1 MAAKKLGELLVEGG
15 LITPGQL
22 SDALQAQMVF
32 GGRLGTNMV
41 ELGYLSEGQLATF
54 LSTQLGL
61 PSASAAEI
69 DAVSKEALKSV
80 SAEAASK
87 YMVFPLAVTGR
98 RLRLAMVDPTDLGSV
113 DEVSFQTGFT
123 VQPVVAPEVLIVYA
137 LEKYYQV
144 PRPTRY
150 LRLDRNTEAQ
160 MMEAHRAGLG
170 SSPAVQEHPRRTA
183 QSQDLDPGSFI
194 GGLEDGEAGASIDAV
209 AAQLA
214 GVTDHARVPEI
225 FRDALSQ
232 DFARVAIFGV
242 KGATAVSWL
251 QAGLGASD
259 EDFRRLSF
267 PLEDGLGITQIVRGR
282 VPRLAQIGDS
292 PIDKWLLQ
300 LLGASPANQLLFL
313 PVCVGED
320 PLFFAV
326 CDALRAGL
334 VANSIGKYARLARKV
349 AAALQMLNYRHQ
361 VLTA

>member
-1 MAAKKLGELLVEGG
+1 MAAKKLGELLVQNG
-15 LITPGQL
+15 LLTQGQL
-22 SDALQAQMVF
+22 GDALQAQMVF
-32 GGRLGTNMV
+32 GGRLGTNLV
-41 ELGYLSEGQLATF
+41 ELGYLSEGELATF

-98 RLRLAMVDPTDLGSV
+98 RLRLAMVDPTDLASV

-123 VQPVVAPEVLIVYA
+123 IQPAVAPEVLIIYA

-170 SSPAVQEHPRRTA
+170 SSPTVQERPRRTA
-183 QSQDLDPGSFI
+183 QSQHLDSGVVL
-194 GGLEDGEAGASIDAV
+194 GLEDGEAGASIDAV
-209 AAQLA
+209 ASQLA

-242 KGATAVSWL
+242 KGAMAVSWL
-251 QAGLGASD
+251 QAGLGGSD
-259 EDFRRLSF
+259 ADFRRLSF

-300 LLGASPANQLLFL
+300 LMGASPANQLLFL

-334 VANSIGKYARLARKV
+334 VVNSIGKYQRMARKV